1 MSKFDLRKYLPL
13 LGIMGYLDN
22 TAQKQ
27 AELNNEILKLAE
39 EIDNLKFEV
48 SIECKN
54 EEKYNEILNEL
65 VEKYGA
71 ENKNNLG
78 IIEDELE
85 KIFQRD
91 IEKFLKAWNYLL
103 IKYKQYINE
112 YEYIELSLVDSILRY
127 ISRYDED
134 RKKQINS
141 YKFIKENEDIQ
152 EIVFENKYVWEN
164 TTSETLSTILY
175 EIKDYRMFTEF
186 FEIVYK
192 NREKYVKF
200 NFNEMLKDI
209 ITSRYYKQTSEGL
222 EVLKEKIEG
231 KEISAEVYKLLE
243 QKEIEVLED
252 EKIEREYFG
261 EEENIRKF
269 EYATVV
275 GIYYEDRI
283 EVVKKLTI
291 GEEIFFVREKD
302 NQYDSN
308 AIKVVNKNNETIGY
322 VTKEKAQEIAPK
334 LDAGNKY
341 KCYIN
346 GIYEKKIK
354 VEIHYE
360 N

>member
-1 MSKFDLRKYLPL
+1 MSKFDLREYLPL
-13 LGIMGYLDN
+13 LGAMGYLDD
-22 TAQKQ
+22 TYKKQ
-27 AELNNEILKLAE
+27 AELNNAILKLVEA
-39 EIDNLKFEV
+39 IDNLKFEV

-54 EEKYNEILNEL
+54 EEKYNKILNEL
-65 VEKYGA
+65 VEKYCA

-78 IIEDELE
+78 IIEDELV
-85 KIFQRD
+85 KIFQKD
-91 IEKFLKAWNYLL
+91 MEKFLEAWKYLL
-103 IKYKQYINE
+103 IRYKQYING

-134 RKKQINS
+134 REKQINS
-141 YKFIKENEDIQ
+141 YKFIKENEDVK
-152 EIVFENKYVWEN
+152 EVVFENKYVWEN

-175 EIKDYRMFTEF
+175 EIKDYKIFEDF

-200 NFNEMLKDI
+200 NFNEMLKDL

-261 EEENIRKF
+261 EEENIREF

-275 GIYYEDRI
+275 GLYYENRI
-283 EVVKKLTI
+283 KVVEKLTI

-322 VTKEKAQEIAPK
+322 VTKENAQEIALK
-334 LDAGNKY
+334 LDTGKRL

-346 GIYEKKIK
+346 RIYENKIK
-354 VEIHYE
+354 VEFHYE

>member
-13 LGIMGYLDN
+13 LGVMGYLDD
-22 TAQKQ
+22 TSEKQ
-27 AELNNEILKLAE
+27 AELNNEILKLSEA
-39 EIDNLKFEV
+39 IDNLKFEV

-65 VEKYGA
+65 AEKYGA

-78 IIEDELE
+78 IIEDELV
-85 KIFQRD
+85 KIFQKD
-91 IEKFLKAWNYLL
+91 MKKFLEACLYLL
-103 IKYKQYINE
+103 IRYKQYINE

-134 RKKQINS
+134 REKQISS
-141 YKFIKENEDIQ
+141 YKFIKDNEDVK
-152 EIVFENKYVWEN
+152 EVVFENKYVWEN

-243 QKEIEVLED
+243 QKEIVVLED

-261 EEENIRKF
+261 EEE
-269 EYATVV
+269 
-275 GIYYEDRI
+275 
-283 EVVKKLTI
+283 KKL
-291 GEEIFFVREKD
+291 
-302 NQYDSN
+302 
-308 AIKVVNKNNETIGY
+308 
-322 VTKEKAQEIAPK
+322 
-334 LDAGNKY
+334 
-341 KCYIN
+341 
-346 GIYEKKIK
+346 
-354 VEIHYE
+354 
-360 N
+360 